1 MTERLYP
8 TERVRFVECFGL
20 ITVSATYTAK
30 NQGAMCGIGG
40 GIALPETGV
49 PVGNMPTED
58 LVAMMSGMGI
68 VTGLDLAQVVAA
80 SRDVARMLDIVP
92 HAPTLFPEMRRRG
105 ARDGELIS
113 LLAAA
118 RAMSETIPPLDRAD
132 HHRFRNLRVH
142 RCAVHGWASAGAGT
156 RRVARR
162 GGASRPMFAARQY
175 RFFAGYADKLW
186 GKTIPLD
193 QRDTLDYTTREP
205 IGVAVLI
212 TAWNSPMGLLSNKLA
227 PALAAGNCVVVK
239 LSEHASATTL
249 EFAKLIEAAGFP
261 PGVFNVVTGDAR
273 VGRALLAGGRID
285 WVSVT
290 GSPAIRREIAAAA
303 GRALVPV
310 TLELGG
316 KSPNIVF
323 ENADL
328 KKAIIGALAG
338 IFAAT
343 GQTCIA
349 GSRLD
354 EVPHRAQRREALY
367 GRHPGGIG
375 GADGRAG

>member
-1 MTERLYP
+1 
-8 TERVRFVECFGL
+8 
-20 ITVSATYTAK
+20 
-30 NQGAMCGIGG
+30 
-40 GIALPETGV
+40 
-49 PVGNMPTED
+49 
-58 LVAMMSGMGI
+58 
-68 VTGLDLAQVVAA
+68 
-80 SRDVARMLDIVP
+80 
-92 HAPTLFPEMRRRG
+92 
-105 ARDGELIS
+105 
-113 LLAAA
+113 
-118 RAMSETIPPLDRAD
+118 
-132 HHRFRNLRVH
+132 
-142 RCAVHGWASAGAGT
+142 
-156 RRVARR
+156 
-162 GGASRPMFAARQY
+162 MFAARQY

-239 LSEHASATTL
+239 PSEHASATTL

-354 EVPHRAQRREALY
+354 EVPNWQRTVRSDVKPYTADTLEGLAAQMGVPAERLTATVAAFNAATRPGPLRPLECDGLTTAGLTPPKSNWALPIDKGPYRAWLISSANCFTF
-367 GRHPGGIG
+367 GGLRCNRQ
-375 GADGRAG
+375 AQVVDHDGRAMANLYAAGETMGLYYGRYTGATSVLRGAVFGRIAGRHAAAGN